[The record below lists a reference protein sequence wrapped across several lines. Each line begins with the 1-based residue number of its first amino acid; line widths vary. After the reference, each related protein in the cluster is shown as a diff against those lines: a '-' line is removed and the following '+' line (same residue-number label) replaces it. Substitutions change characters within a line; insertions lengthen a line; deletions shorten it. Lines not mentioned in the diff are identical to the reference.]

1 MNAQQTPPIPI
12 TILCGFLGSGKT
24 TLLNRILSGNSGLKT
39 AVIVN
44 EFGEIGIDNQ
54 FIESMDEVNGVVELN
69 NGCICCTINA
79 DLLETVQRLLDTRD
93 GQIDYILI
101 ETTGLADPQPVAQTL
116 WVPEIAEKAV
126 IDSIV
131 TMVDAVNLPQAME
144 ETFIAEA
151 QIAFAD
157 FVVLNKVGA
166 AKTKAVQRIEKQILA
181 LNPYA
186 RILKTNYADIDL
198 NLILDV
204 GVFQLE
210 EPTAEDAHDHDHDH
224 EHEHDDE
231 HDHDHGHEHEHDD
244 EHDHDHDHDHDHEH
258 NHEHDHEHGH
268 DHDHDDGGKGYASA
282 SFALD
287 RPMKAQA
294 FQSFLEQMPRTI
306 FRAKGVIW
314 FLGENRRAHFNM
326 VGSTIMMEWG
336 AKWEQ
341 TAQSQI
347 VFIGQE
353 LDEEAL
359 RKSLDSCLVS
369 PPAPLG

>member
-54 FIESMDEVNGVVELN
+54 FIESMDEMNGVVELN

-79 DLLETVQRLLDTRD
+79 DLLDTVRRLLDMKD
-93 GQIDYILI
+93 GKIDYILI

-157 FVVLNKVGA
+157 FIVLNKVQRREDESRSA
-166 AKTKAVQRIEKQILA
+166 HRKTDSRPEPVCAH
-181 LNPYA
+181 
-186 RILKTNYADIDL
+186 
-198 NLILDV
+198 
-204 GVFQLE
+204 LE
-210 EPTAEDAHDHDHDH
+210 DELRRHRPEPDFRRRRLSA
-224 EHEHDDE
+224 
-231 HDHDHGHEHEHDD
+231 
-244 EHDHDHDHDHDHEH
+244 
-258 NHEHDHEHGH
+258 
-268 DHDHDDGGKGYASA
+268 GGT
-282 SFALD
+282 D
-287 RPMKAQA
+287 R
-294 FQSFLEQMPRTI
+294 
-306 FRAKGVIW
+306 
-314 FLGENRRAHFNM
+314 RRCA
-326 VGSTIMMEWG
+326 
-336 AKWEQ
+336 
-341 TAQSQI
+341 
-347 VFIGQE
+347 
-353 LDEEAL
+353 
-359 RKSLDSCLVS
+359 
-369 PPAPLG
+369 